1 MKSGTFALISILAI
15 SAHAEL
21 VSTNTIIDNDFRL
34 QKRQV
39 RKLVSFF
46 NNKPGGSG
54 TKPSFP
60 KKGPVNGPIKSVKS
74 TPNGPVSIG
83 TKAGTSG
90 KKPPIAPKPSLGPG
104 NKSPTPQSN
113 GTPQQKPPIAPKPS
127 LGPGNKSPTPQ
138 SNGTPQQKPP
148 IAPKPSLGPGNK
160 SPTPQSN
167 GTPPQKPPIA
177 PKPQWI

>member
-83 TKAGTSG
+83 TKARTSG
-90 KKPPIAPKPSLGPG
+90 KKSPIAPKPSLGPG

-127 LGPGNKSPTPQ
+127 LGPAP
-138 SNGTPQQKPP
+138 KPSLGP
-148 IAPKPSLGPGNK
+148 APKPSLGPGNK

>member
-90 KKPPIAPKPSLGPG
+90 KKPPIAPKPSLGP
-104 NKSPTPQSN
+104 
-113 GTPQQKPPIAPKPS
+113 
-127 LGPGNKSPTPQ
+127 
-138 SNGTPQQKPP
+138 
-148 IAPKPSLGPGNK
+148 APKPSLGPGNK